1 MALFT
6 MIHYNDGGN
15 PIITKMIFLLACAC
29 KSMTLWILVY
39 VSRCCEGLGTPAIT
53 VKNDVGVLSL
63 LQPTFVGR
71 NVTFEFTPSAPTSIG
86 DVRWNYIKQNGS
98 KEKAIEEDDMRVQH
112 KGNSTYFT
120 IPDVDRSFNGTSVY
134 TSIDKNRMSAL
145 LELNLKVFTHANN
158 CGELYF
164 LTEGP
169 NYAGDN
175 LSLGYFPSPQVA
187 KMKNTSKYSV
197 KLINGSN
204 DDHTSIQQAEGVLE
218 LDQVGQEIIFTLFNV
233 KKNDSGSYWVQCLN
247 GVSRKYSNAVH
258 VSIEGMPIIGPLT
271 TLPTCR
277 ECIVFKTDQ
286 TLGQVYCKTDEEYNA
301 TNVKF
306 EIGLFQYESIKL
318 SRKEFVLKSYEKP
331 ADSFH
336 QLNAICTVFG
346 IHRNISV
353 KASIFVVVNPNGPPY
368 LSAKEVILEG
378 ETVNITCTSSS
389 ARPPPLLRFLVNA
402 TEIDT
407 NTNASTTLDD
417 STALYTS
424 VSTLHSFKRDWGN
437 KNMYCQQHPE
447 VNGLYHES
455 LSNNVYI
462 LYKYP
467 PSRLI
472 IVIQQDN
479 LSEVI
484 TATCTS
490 MFADPACNV
499 KWESTIKHFKYTV
512 IKNHTF
518 KEATESIISFS
529 ATYEDYGKQI
539 RCSTECQYFKNAL
552 ENATTVIFAKKP
564 TVDVYSTPV
573 LPVPSNTIITL
584 TCVANAHPFGN
595 ITWTM
600 VKATNSKSSQ
610 TKTCSNA
617 STCTYEMTTSDV
629 EQVYSCYAKNEHG
642 SDEGSIVI
650 GDKRG
655 YKEDQTGSDSGIL
668 GNGLITAGGIAFLF
682 IVIVVMCLC
691 LRLNKAKRQLINEDN
706 TIQLAPLRPPPLVE
720 RDDVTHEHT
729 GDAEYAGIL
738 GTRRNL
744 ENVALPSSLSMPSCD
759 AMDESFENAAT
770 ESTVHLEQPSNENG
784 ISVETTGPDVRRC
797 QSKEHLYTTD
807 KENGNGISMQNQEMN
822 PDAPHAESQKRSTNE
837 LVYADVD
844 IEHLEKFRVRILA
857 CNDDESTEYSDIV
870 FGAPCSVKPDSSNEN
885 V

>member
-1 MALFT
+1 
-6 MIHYNDGGN
+6 
-15 PIITKMIFLLACAC
+15 
-29 KSMTLWILVY
+29 
-39 VSRCCEGLGTPAIT
+39 
-53 VKNDVGVLSL
+53 
-63 LQPTFVGR
+63 
-71 NVTFEFTPSAPTSIG
+71 
-86 DVRWNYIKQNGS
+86 
-98 KEKAIEEDDMRVQH
+98 
-112 KGNSTYFT
+112 
-120 IPDVDRSFNGTSVY
+120 
-134 TSIDKNRMSAL
+134 
-145 LELNLKVFTHANN
+145 
-158 CGELYF
+158 
-164 LTEGP
+164 
-169 NYAGDN
+169 
-175 LSLGYFPSPQVA
+175 
-187 KMKNTSKYSV
+187 
-197 KLINGSN
+197 
-204 DDHTSIQQAEGVLE
+204 
-218 LDQVGQEIIFTLFNV
+218 
-233 KKNDSGSYWVQCLN
+233 
-247 GVSRKYSNAVH
+247 
-258 VSIEGMPIIGPLT
+258 
-271 TLPTCR
+271 
-277 ECIVFKTDQ
+277 
-286 TLGQVYCKTDEEYNA
+286 
-301 TNVKF
+301 
-306 EIGLFQYESIKL
+306 
-318 SRKEFVLKSYEKP
+318 
-331 ADSFH
+331 
-336 QLNAICTVFG
+336 
-346 IHRNISV
+346 
-353 KASIFVVVNPNGPPY
+353 
-368 LSAKEVILEG
+368 
-378 ETVNITCTSSS
+378 
-389 ARPPPLLRFLVNA
+389 
-402 TEIDT
+402 
-407 NTNASTTLDD
+407 
-417 STALYTS
+417 
-424 VSTLHSFKRDWGN
+424 
-437 KNMYCQQHPE
+437 MYCQQHPE

-655 YKEDQTGSDSGIL
+655 YKEVYIPFS
-668 GNGLITAGGIAFLF
+668 
-682 IVIVVMCLC
+682 
-691 LRLNKAKRQLINEDN
+691 AKRQLINEDN

-770 ESTVHLEQPSNENG
+770 ESTVHLEQPSNEN
-784 ISVETTGPDVRRC
+784 
-797 QSKEHLYTTD
+797 D

-822 PDAPHAESQKRSTNE
+822 PDAPHAESSKRSTNE

-844 IEHLEKFRVRILA
+844 IEHLEKFRVRIRA
-857 CNDDESTEYSDIV
+857 CNDDETTEYSDIV
-870 FGAPCSVKPDSSNEN
+870 FGASCSVKPDSSNEN
-885 V
+885 VNTTVLDV